1 MMEYDE
7 FGLLP
12 DNATEAGLPWAKP
25 PSVRREFI
33 DVAPGQQ
40 VSVLVWGEADPEVVL
55 VHGGA
60 QNAHTWDTV
69 ALALDRPLIAVDLP
83 GHGRSSW
90 RADRDYWAERNAEAV
105 AVAVGALAPH
115 AQVVTGM
122 SLGGLTAISLAARH
136 PGLVRRL
143 AVVDVTP
150 GVNAEKAAPIAA
162 FVSGPETFASFDELL
177 ERTIRFNP
185 TRSVSSLRR
194 GLLHNARALPD
205 GGWAWRYDRLRSPGG
220 QIDSTSLWADL
231 ETVTVPV
238 MLVCGTESG
247 VVTDEDRAEF
257 RRRQPAARLEMV
269 DGAGHS
275 IQGDRPVELARLL
288 ADFLASTV

>member
-1 MMEYDE
+1 
-7 FGLLP
+7 
-12 DNATEAGLPWAKP
+12 
-25 PSVRREFI
+25 
-33 DVAPGQQ
+33 
-40 VSVLVWGEADPEVVL
+40 
-55 VHGGA
+55 
-60 QNAHTWDTV
+60 
-69 ALALDRPLIAVDLP
+69 
-83 GHGRSSW
+83 
-90 RADRDYWAERNAEAV
+90 
-105 AVAVGALAPH
+105 
-115 AQVVTGM
+115 M